1 MLGLIKKVLIGLVTG
16 LANGS
21 NHKKYVL
28 LSN

>member
-1 MLGLIKKVLIGLVTG
+1 MLGLIKKILIGLLNG

-21 NHKKYVL
+21 SHKKYVL